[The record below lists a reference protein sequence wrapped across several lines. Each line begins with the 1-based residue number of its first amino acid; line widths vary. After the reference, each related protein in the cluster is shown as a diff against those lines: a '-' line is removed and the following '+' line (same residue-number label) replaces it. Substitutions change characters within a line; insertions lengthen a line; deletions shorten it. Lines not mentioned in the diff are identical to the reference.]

1 MCAYGFFQIRSLLRR
16 QTKCFSPRYE
26 VTFNLNSLIFTFSR
40 DLLFLSFLSLR
51 EVSTTD
57 R

>member
-1 MCAYGFFQIRSLLRR
+1 MAFSKFDLFFAVKRNIFLRVM
-16 QTKCFSPRYE
+16 K
-26 VTFNLNSLIFTFSR
+26 FNLNSLIFTFSR